1 MGIIK
6 DELNKGGFTM
16 YQSQKEAN
24 KRYAAK
30 NKERIKYLSN
40 RSRTRNFLKKEAV
53 KEDLKEMLEI
63 INSRMEEKI

>member
-1 MGIIK
+1 
-6 DELNKGGFTM
+6 M

-40 RSRTRNFLKKEAV
+40 RSRTRNFLKKEAL
-53 KEDLKEMLEI
+53 KEDLNEMLEI
-63 INSRMEEKI
+63 INSKMEEKI

>member
-1 MGIIK
+1 
-6 DELNKGGFTM
+6 M

-40 RSRTRNFLKKEAV
+40 RSRTRNFLKKEAF
-53 KEDLKEMLEI
+53 KEDLNEMLEI